1 MHVKP
6 HKGPVRL
13 SGRVVGRALAILMAA
28 GPAATLADERIE
40 IPIKQTTLSDGQIRY
55 SIPVVV
61 GGAAVTEAMLD
72 TGSSGLRVLQGAVPE
87 SAYSVSDQ
95 SSVYRYTSGVRLNGV
110 IAKAVVAIGGAPS
123 DAPIPIQIVRS
134 VDCASEAPRCPASR
148 VSAEDYRIGGDGLPR
163 QGFRA
168 IIGVNMGK
176 ADAVNPL
183 TRIGTHS
190 WIILLPRPGD
200 RNPGTMVLNPDSKD
214 RSGYALFHTDEVL
227 SRLPAAGGFH
237 DAIPGCLVGEQD
249 HKRICGP
256 TLLDT
261 GAPGLQLSSSNPSD
275 LSGSRPG
282 NHMDIAFK
290 DDQGAELNVKF
301 TADADRPSKITS
313 ELRPNQPRTR
323 ISAGSLPYFGFSVL
337 YDGEQSVV
345 GLKAR

>member
-1 MHVKP
+1 
-6 HKGPVRL
+6 
-13 SGRVVGRALAILMAA
+13 
-28 GPAATLADERIE
+28 
-40 IPIKQTTLSDGQIRY
+40 
-55 SIPVVV
+55 
-61 GGAAVTEAMLD
+61 MLD

-87 SAYSVSDQ
+87 SAYSMSDQ
-95 SSVYRYTSGVRLNGV
+95 SSVYRFTSGVRLNGV

-123 DAPIPIQIVRS
+123 EAPIPIQIARS
-134 VDCASEAPRCPASR
+134 VDCASDAPRCPASR

-183 TRIGTHS
+183 IRIGTHS

-200 RNPGTMVLNPDSKD
+200 RNPGTLVLNPDSKD
-214 RSGYALFHTDEVL
+214 RSGYALFHTDEIL
-227 SRLPAAGGFH
+227 SRSSTAGGFH
-237 DAIPGCLVGEQD
+237 DAVPGCLVSEQD
-249 HKRICGP
+249 QKKNCGP

-261 GAPGLQLSSSNPSD
+261 GAPGFHLSSSKPSD

-282 NHMDIAFK
+282 SHMEIAFK
-290 DDQGAELNVKF
+290 NDQGAEINVKF
-301 TADADRPSKITS
+301 TAEANRPSKIIS

-323 ISAGSLPYFGFSVL
+323 ISAGSLPYFSLSVL
-337 YDGEQSVV
+337 YDEEQSVV